1 MTLSLMAIVFAL
13 CSFSNCMG
21 PSVEGKWKAKT
32 ADVKKMF
39 IDEDEETNVSG
50 ASVEM
55 TIDANTLTQKIKC
68 TLTQEMEDDSDME
81 IEIPIVATIKYSYT
95 REGEL
100 LKLNYLNC
108 NAKFGEFELNTTA
121 REAFEANG
129 VDMTAWKE
137 EMNKYKAEGEREM
150 KKSME
155 KDAEEETSM
164 LIKKIEKNT
173 LVLEDEDGE
182 AEFIRVN

>member
-1 MTLSLMAIVFAL
+1 MTLSLMAIVFTL

-21 PSVEGKWKAKT
+21 PSVEGKWKAKS

-39 IDEDEETNVSG
+39 ADDETNISG
-50 ASVEM
+50 ASFEM
-55 TIDANTLTQKIKC
+55 TIDANTLTQKIKY
-68 TLTQEMEDDSDME
+68 TLIPEIGDDSDME
-81 IEIPIVATIKYSYT
+81 VEIPIEATIKYSYT

-108 NAKFGEFELNTTA
+108 NAKFGEFELNATA
-121 REAFEANG
+121 REACEANG
-129 VDMTAWKE
+129 VDMTALKE
-137 EMNKYKAEGEREM
+137 AMNKDKAEGEREM